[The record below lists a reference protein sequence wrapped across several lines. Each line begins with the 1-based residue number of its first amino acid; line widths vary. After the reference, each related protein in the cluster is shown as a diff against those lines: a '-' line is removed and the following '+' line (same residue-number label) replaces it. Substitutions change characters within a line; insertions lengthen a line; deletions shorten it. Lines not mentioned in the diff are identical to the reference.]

1 MNHLTK
7 DNFFIYAA
15 KNYDMTLN
23 TTEDDFNEDL
33 KRFLYV
39 KRLLNKYKK
48 GGELKTRLILNHIIV
63 IFNSFGEAAI
73 PMLFM
78 RMEEL
83 HPELKPFVIA
93 LNFLPETIAY
103 DNKLIYSSDIT
114 MNPEIIEEL
123 RKI

>member
-1 MNHLTK
+1 MQLNK
-7 DNFFIYAA
+7 DNFFIFAA
-15 KNYDMTLN
+15 KNYDIKLN
-23 TTEDDFNEDL
+23 STEEDFQEDL

-48 GGELKTRLILNHIIV
+48 GNELKTRLILNHII
-63 IFNSFGEAAI
+63 IIYNSFGVAAT

-83 HPELKPFVIA
+83 HAELKPFVLV
-93 LNFLPETIAY
+93 LNYL
-103 DNKLIYSSDIT
+103 
-114 MNPEIIEEL
+114 PEIIRYDNQLIHTSDIPMNPDIIAEL